1 MRLRREARPVRL
13 SVVMPVYDVAQWL
26 PECLASVEKQD
37 FHDWELIVVDD
48 GSPDDSVKIVE
59 RWAKRRQVKGLV
71 RIVRQDNAGLGAARN
86 TGLGLVQAPLVAFL
100 DSDDVLPVGS
110 WSRLVRAAEQGESE
124 IVIGRADRW
133 DGVRQ
138 WTTPLMKRNH
148 QTELRGVTISSHPL
162 LLADVFAWNKLYR
175 SSVWQD
181 LRFPE
186 EIRYEDQ
193 PAITAALLAARS
205 IDVLTEP
212 VYLWRSR
219 PDSITT
225 APKDLADLTDRMA
238 TKQLSLES
246 VRAFGDPEVTRVFV
260 TEVLPIDMW
269 EYFRGA
275 AAADSAYWKKLVET
289 TRQIWSELPFA
300 QTVVPVQQRLMGWLV
315 TQDRRADLIEW
326 LSLLDSRGVSALLVD
341 GRLEHPWQ
349 GEPNL
354 PDFVT

>member
-1 MRLRREARPVRL
+1 MKLRRQTRPVRL
-13 SVVMPVYDVAQWL
+13 SVIMPVYDVAQWL
-26 PECLASVEKQD
+26 PECLASIETQD

-48 GSPDDSVKIVE
+48 GSPDDCVEIVE
-59 RWAKRRQVKGLV
+59 RWAKRRQVKGEV
-71 RIVRQDNAGLGAARN
+71 RIVRQENAGLGAARN
-86 TGLGLVQAPLVAFL
+86 TGLAMVQAPLIAFL
-100 DSDDVLPVGS
+100 DSDDVLPAGS
-110 WSRLVRAAEQGESE
+110 WSRLVTAIERSDCE

-133 DGVRQ
+133 DGARQ

-148 QTELRGVTISSHPL
+148 EAALDAVTVSSHPL
-162 LLADVFAWNKLYR
+162 LLADVFAWNKIYR
-175 SSVWQD
+175 ASVWED
-181 LRFPE
+181 LHFPE
-186 EIRYEDQ
+186 KTRYEDQ
-193 PAITAALLAARS
+193 PAITSALLAARG
-205 IDVLTEP
+205 ITVLTEP

-225 APKDLADLTDRMA
+225 RLKDLADLTDRMA
-238 TKQLSLES
+238 TKQQSLHF
-246 VRAFGDPEVTRVFV
+246 VRSFGDPEVTRVFLS
-260 TEVLPIDMW
+260 EVLPIDMW

>member
-175 SSVWQD
+175 SSVWQN
-181 LRFPE
+181 LRFP
-186 EIRYEDQ
+186 R
-193 PAITAALLAARS
+193 RS
-205 IDVLTEP
+205 AMRINR
-212 VYLWRSR
+212 RSR
-219 PDSITT
+219 PPCSQRAASTCSPSRSICGAR
-225 APKDLADLTDRMA
+225 AP
-238 TKQLSLES
+238 
-246 VRAFGDPEVTRVFV
+246 TRSP
-260 TEVLPIDMW
+260 L
-269 EYFRGA
+269 R
-275 AAADSAYWKKLVET
+275 
-289 TRQIWSELPFA
+289 RRIW
-300 QTVVPVQQRLMGWLV
+300 
-315 TQDRRADLIEW
+315 LI
-326 LSLLDSRGVSALLVD
+326 
-341 GRLEHPWQ
+341 
-349 GEPNL
+349 
-354 PDFVT
+354 